1 MKHMNKANAAGR
13 DPPIPPKTKVS
24 IRGQHKTPAHSDLS
38 SRAGKQHERVIAYT
52 FPKRHPIFE
61 PAVCPECGEAVRRL
75 PLGANGNLVPRC
87 ENEKC
92 AILQVKNPSPRN
104 QKDAEGIRMRRWK
117 KFGKDY
123 STR

>member
-1 MKHMNKANAAGR
+1 MMKPNAAGR
-13 DPPIPPKTKVS
+13 NSPTPQITTVS
-24 IRGQHKTPAHSDLS
+24 KKIRGQHKTPAHSDLS
-38 SRAGKQHERVIAYT
+38 SRAGKQHERVVAHTI
-52 FPKRHPIFE
+52 PGRHPIFE
-61 PAVCPECGEAVRRL
+61 PAVCPECGEAVRWL

-92 AILQVKNPSPRN
+92 AIVQAKNPSPRN